1 LYEPQIFG
9 LLSHLQAI
17 TGFINYKTAE
27 GLTFRSVD
35 SYEWVLERR
44 MENIGEIDISR
55 ITHQSISDYLLYLR
69 TEYVPRRFS
78 CEGANGESWLEQI
91 GSSEADHAENEK
103 VIIADL
109 QKAYDG

>member
-1 LYEPQIFG
+1 MNHRSSGSLV
-9 LLSHLQAI
+9 LTKAI

-35 SYEWVLERR
+35 SYRRALEQWA
-44 MENIGEIDISR
+44 EHIGEIDTGC

-78 CEGANGESWLEQI
+78 GDTRALSGKTLRNVYVTLASFFAWATSG
-91 GSSEADHAENEK
+91 
-103 VIIADL
+103 
-109 QKAYDG
+109 